1 MKRHQ
6 LNGQIGTDPNFVH
19 ATHTGHSK
27 ANVKATDAMPELK
40 LTPEEQDIMDGKRGE
55 LLQKSIKTICDYGR
69 LFGAEK
75 LVDLDCAPHMA
86 MSWGSDGVEPFLKIY
101 KQLADAGLKT
111 YAPFTA
117 DPKPMDFDALPM
129 TKEETDMA
137 NKIYNRMDE
146 LEEINLSLGMI
157 KGYWSCACYLPQMGN
172 TPKYGDNLAWSES
185 SAINYVNS
193 VIGARTNR
201 NSMGIDMLCSILGK
215 APYFGLMTDEGRKAR
230 WLIDVRLSKKPHPE
244 MIGSAIGM
252 KVVEDVPYIIGMDK
266 FIPEINE
273 ETAGYLKDLGAATA
287 SNGAVG
293 LYHMGG
299 VTPDAIK
306 YGRDLLKEGY
316 QTYVIDDAELKRIYA
331 TYPNLWKEQEGT
343 PERVFLGC
351 PHMSYGQMV
360 EWGTRIVDA
369 MEKAGK
375 KLLNKPTYFFGSAPV
390 RADFEKR
397 NSEMVGKLKD
407 YGVSFAINCP
417 MMWCSTPVSG
427 SERIATNSNKTRVY
441 TTARFFFDDA
451 LIHLIVHGE
460 LPPVAERDTINFE
473 NK

>member
-1 MKRHQ
+1 MKNHQ
-6 LNGQIGTDPNFVH
+6 LGGQIGTDPNFVH

-27 ANVKATDAMPELK
+27 AKAKASDGTPELK
-40 LTPEEQDIMDGKRGE
+40 LTPEEQDIMDGKKGK
-55 LLQKSIKTICDYGR
+55 LLQKSMKTIVAYGQ

-117 DPKPMDFDALPM
+117 DPKPMDFDGLPM
-129 TKEETDMA
+129 SKEETDVA
-137 NKIYNRMDE
+137 HKIYNRMDE
-146 LEEINLSLGMI
+146 LEEINLKLGMI
-157 KGYWSCACYLPQMGN
+157 KDAWSCACYVPQVGN
-172 TPKYGDNLAWSES
+172 TPKYGDKLAWSES
-185 SAINYVNS
+185 SAINYSNS
-193 VIGARTNR
+193 VLGARTNR

-215 APYFGLMTDEGRKAR
+215 APEFGLLTDEGRKAT
-230 WLIDVRLSKKPHPE
+230 WVIDVRLSKMPHPE
-244 MIGSAIGM
+244 MLGSAIGI
-252 KVVEDVPYIIGMDK
+252 KVVEDISYITGMDK
-266 FIPEINE
+266 FIPEVNE

-293 LYHMGG
+293 LYHMEG
-299 VTPDAIK
+299 VTPEAK
-306 YGRDLLKEGY
+306 KHGRDLLKKGY
-316 QTYVIDDAELKRIYA
+316 QTYVIDDAELKRIYS
-331 TYPNLWKEQEGT
+331 TYPNLWKEKDGV

-351 PHMSYGQMV
+351 PHMTYGQMV
-360 EWGTRIVDA
+360 EWGKRIIDA

-375 KLLNKPTYFFGSAPV
+375 DKIATPTYFFGSAPV

-397 NSEMVGKLKD
+397 NSEIVKKLD
-407 YGVSFAINCP
+407 GYGVGRPINCP

-427 SERIATNSNKTRVY
+427 AERVATNSNKTRVY

-451 LIHLIVHGE
+451 LTHLIVHGE
-460 LPPVAERDTINFE
+460 IPPMA
-473 NK
+473 